1 MAVPREDSTR
11 AVSPLPVSGEA
22 AGSMLLWRPHRAKW
36 RVCNRVN
43 RESEGKSSLGAQPAG
58 ASSRQTSVQCTC
70 CFTCEFFSKL
80 LSREVVALPWAVV
93 ALWCCVALALL
104 LRLHALCHGGRNCS
118 QEPDSAK
125 GGFWRHHATAVFP
138 LANNRRFTACPRKGL
153 LTAELADV
161 GADSDSVD
169 AAALLALEN
178 IARMG
183 PLSRVRLENIAL
195 MGPLCRNSVAAGIA
209 RAFSLHSLTAAVA
222 CEWGPYNAVLRVARK
237 VVDSGLLKDWGVVNW
252 VRPRNTKA
260 NGCLY
265 P

>member
-1 MAVPREDSTR
+1 VGGRSALVLRCAR
-11 AVSPLPVSGEA
+11 A
-22 AGSMLLWRPHRAKW
+22 
-36 RVCNRVN
+36 
-43 RESEGKSSLGAQPAG
+43 
-58 ASSRQTSVQCTC
+58 
-70 CFTCEFFSKL
+70 
-80 LSREVVALPWAVV
+80 
-93 ALWCCVALALL
+93 L

-222 CEWGPYNAVLRVARK
+222 CE
-237 VVDSGLLKDWGVVNW
+237 
-252 VRPRNTKA
+252 
-260 NGCLY
+260 NGAPTMLSSESREK
-265 P
+265 